1 MKILHVLPG
10 ADPTGGAEQ
19 SFAATAA
26 MLTEDGFD
34 LHLAV
39 LTDRQDLVPRLR
51 DSGVTVHDLSS
62 SSGRL
67 RQAAALHQLIRRT
80 EPDVVHAAL
89 WDAVFPTQ
97 LAAVAT
103 RTPVVVTWAAV
114 GNAADHVGGQTW
126 KHRVILQSDRALAL
140 ASNSHFHAVTEGVA
154 AANGRALAIRRD
166 RVTVVHRGR
175 PDAAA
180 TEPGTAER
188 IRRELDIPQAA
199 TLVLAVGRQEPIKD
213 HASLVRAIGLLDGP
227 NPDVRLVIAGRDG
240 AASTGLRDLVASS
253 GLASRVQ
260 LLGHRDDV
268 DDLLATADVFV
279 SSSRSEGAA
288 GSVIEAMRSAVPV
301 VTTDVLGLRGL
312 VHDGVNALVVPVG
325 DPTALAGAIV
335 SLATDGELA
344 ARIGLAG
351 RATYDSTFRLDAA
364 AAGMADLYRS
374 VAASRRRRTRS

>member
-1 MKILHVLPG
+1 MRVLHVLPG

-19 SFAATAA
+19 SFAATAS

-39 LTDRQDLVPRLR
+39 LTERQDLVPRLR
-51 DSGVTVHDLSS
+51 DSGVTIHDLSS
-62 SSGRL
+62 TSGRL
-67 RQAAALHQLIRRT
+67 RQAVALHQLIRRT
-80 EPDVVHAAL
+80 GPDVVHAAL

-114 GNAADHVGGQTW
+114 GNAADHLGDLTW
-126 KHRVILQSDRALAL
+126 KHRVILQSDRVLAL

-154 AANGRALAIRRD
+154 EVNGRNLAVRRD
-166 RVTVVHRGR
+166 RVRVVHRGR
-175 PDAAA
+175 PEVAAVD
-180 TEPGTAER
+180 PGTAER
-188 IRRELDIPQAA
+188 VRGQLGIPQAA

-213 HASLVRAIGLLDGP
+213 HAILVRAIEVLADED
-227 NPDVRLVIAGRDG
+227 PDIRLVLAGRDG
-240 AASTGLRDLVASS
+240 AASAGLRDLIASS
-253 GLASRVQ
+253 GLGSRVQ
-260 LLGHRDDV
+260 LIGHRDDV
-268 DDLLATADVFV
+268 DDLLAAADVFV

-325 DPTALAGAIV
+325 EPAAMAGAIGT
-335 SLATDGELA
+335 LAKDRELA
-344 ARIGLAG
+344 ARIGQAG
-351 RATYDSTFRLDAA
+351 RTTYESTFRLDAA

-374 VAASRRRRTRS
+374 AAASRRRRSPA